1 MIEPDPHVRV
11 RLSLPKRLVHAL
23 KVVHARNQAVER
35 DESESISTLVA
46 CAIEDYLAQGAG
58 PFDDELEPEPAPKTK
73 RKVSDEDRARMH
85 ALRVEGATLPAIVAA
100 TGASLGTVYH
110 AVRAARPD
118 LQMRPR
124 LTGEERAHVH
134 ALYAQGVSKKEI
146 AARMSCSIDTIQR
159 VVRAARTI
167 QPGLTVEAERGAF
180 PCSSRTPE
188 DPRTPEK
195 QGEDAPVYG
204 PTAQVRDSDDSPRTH
219 RKPTLLEVAAVI
231 SRRGPTCFVG
241 QVLTAFPERD
251 ALSVRAALDE
261 LAARGVIER
270 SSWRGRPRV
279 KLDVHELALLR
290 RSVDKARLPRGERAE
305 RADRPVEASGR
316 AMSEAELAAQN
327 TLRAQCLRAELDA
340 LTEAAERVLGEY
352 QRAESAR
359 HHGLLPSLADEGR
372 RLAARAREIEAELGQ
387 LPARLEPADRKSVKF
402 PARRDEQVPTPTE
415 AA

>member
-1 MIEPDPHVRV
+1 M
-11 RLSLPKRLVHAL
+11 
-23 KVVHARNQAVER
+23 
-35 DESESISTLVA
+35 
-46 CAIEDYLAQGAG
+46 
-58 PFDDELEPEPAPKTK
+58 
-73 RKVSDEDRARMH
+73 
-85 ALRVEGATLPAIVAA
+85 
-100 TGASLGTVYH
+100 
-110 AVRAARPD
+110 
-118 LQMRPR
+118 
-124 LTGEERAHVH
+124 
-134 ALYAQGVSKKEI
+134 
-146 AARMSCSIDTIQR
+146 
-159 VVRAARTI
+159 
-167 QPGLTVEAERGAF
+167 
-180 PCSSRTPE
+180 
-188 DPRTPEK
+188 
-195 QGEDAPVYG
+195 YG
-204 PTAQVRDSDDSPRTH
+204 PTAQVRDSGDSPRTH

-290 RSVDKARLPRGERAE
+290 RSIDKARPPRGERAE

-387 LPARLEPADRKSVKF
+387 LPARR
-402 PARRDEQVPTPTE
+402 PTATTE